1 MSLDNPTIVEA
12 TSNTVTVVLN
22 PTLSQ
27 VAVVQPQTGSTIV
40 RDSVIR
46 GPEGPSGPSGAL
58 NPWVVKTSN
67 YTTVDGDRVI
77 ADTSNGTFTLT
88 LPASPRGGA
97 YVQITDGGSWANV
110 NLLVARN
117 GSTIEGR
124 NDDLL
129 LDISGVTVECIYNNA
144 PGKNTWEITA
154 TLGAAGPTGPSGPA
168 GNSGPTGPSGPAGI
182 VWLGTWYSHLN
193 YSRGQAV
200 VYDGSS
206 YVANT
211 LNSNVIP
218 AGNTTE
224 WELVASK
231 GDVGPQGPSGPSGVS
246 VTGPQGPQGPQG
258 DASTVP
264 GPQGP
269 QGAAG
274 PQGPTGPQGI
284 QGLKGDPGSFGG
296 ASFEYNF
303 QIATSDPVNLGSG
316 KIRLNAS
323 PFNTT
328 TGMYISFNDVASVN
342 CFNYLQTID
351 DSASAIKGTV
361 KLANTANVNEFAY
374 FSITGTHTHD
384 DDHFNVPVSYVGG
397 SATAFADEANVIATF
412 VRTGDK
418 GDTGPQG
425 PQGVVGPQGP
435 TGPSGA
441 SITGPQGPQGAQGVA
456 GSTGPQGPTGP
467 SGASVTGP
475 QGPQGP
481 SGPAGAGG
489 GGYVLVTANTGS
501 QVNSGNINFINTST
515 VTVSVVSGDNGNAN
529 VSFTSVGGG
538 STIAAPN
545 TTVLV
550 ANLTGAGVGTNNFVF
565 NVATNR
571 LGVGT
576 NTPNSNIA
584 VVGNVWV
591 TTGINAATVNVTT
604 GNINTAVMN
613 SMTSVTGTIT
623 TANITTGNIT
633 GTLTV
638 GGTISVTGSSYGDL
652 TGGNNIT
659 SNTYTANANIA
670 RQQYTLSTVPG
681 NIAITQGSTV
691 NINNFSGMVIINNW
705 TSGGVQMWLVGGGAV
720 GNVGNTLDLTISNTG
735 SITHSSPNYV
745 WTAAN
750 TATYSFATVKTRD
763 NG

>member
-58 NPWVVKTSN
+58 NPWVVKTAD
-67 YTTVDGDRVI
+67 YTTVDGDRIV

-154 TLGAAGPTGPSGPA
+154 TLGAAGPTGPSGA
-168 GNSGPTGPSGPAGI
+168 VGAAGPTGPTGPAGI
-182 VWLGTWYSHLN
+182 IWLGTWYSQLN
-193 YSRGQAV
+193 YSKGQAV
-200 VYDGSS
+200 FYEGSS

-231 GDVGPQGPSGPSGVS
+231 GDAGPQGPSGPSGIS
-246 VTGPQGPQGPQG
+246 ITGPTGPSGPSGPSGPPGSGEGSIGPQGPQGPQG
-258 DASTVP
+258 IA
-264 GPQGP
+264 GEI
-269 QGAAG
+269 G
-274 PQGPTGPQGI
+274 PQGPTGPS
-284 QGLKGDPGSFGG
+284 GSNG
-296 ASFEYNF
+296 
-303 QIATSDPVNLGSG
+303 
-316 KIRLNAS
+316 
-323 PFNTT
+323 
-328 TGMYISFNDVASVN
+328 ND
-342 CFNYLQTID
+342 
-351 DSASAIKGTV
+351 
-361 KLANTANVNEFAY
+361 
-374 FSITGTHTHD
+374 
-384 DDHFNVPVSYVGG
+384 
-397 SATAFADEANVIATF
+397 
-412 VRTGDK
+412 
-418 GDTGPQG
+418 
-425 PQGVVGPQGP
+425 GPQGP

-441 SITGPQGPQGAQGVA
+441 NGADGAIGPQGPQGPQGVA
-456 GSTGPQGPTGP
+456 GDVGPQGPQGVAGPQGP

-481 SGPAGAGG
+481 SGPSGASGG
-489 GGYVLVTANTGS
+489 
-501 QVNSGNINFINTST
+501 
-515 VTVSVVSGDNGNAN
+515 
-529 VSFTSVGGG
+529 
-538 STIAAPN
+538 TIAAPN
-545 TTVLV
+545 IAILF
-550 ANLTGAGVGTNNFVF
+550 ANATGAANGTNNFVF

-571 LGVGT
+571 MGVGT

-613 SMTSVTGTIT
+613 SVTSVTGAIT

-638 GGTISVTGSSYGDL
+638 GGTISVTGASYGDL

-659 SNTYTANANIA
+659 SNTFTANANIA